1 MKSVSPQVA
10 GYSMAVV
17 GSVSYG
23 LNPLFAL
30 PLYGVG
36 VTPMSVLFYR
46 YGLTVLL
53 MGLLLAVLGQPFH
66 ATRRQLVL
74 SLAMGQLFALSSV
87 CLFVSFKLMDA
98 GIASVILFTYPMFVA
113 LISWACF
120 HERLSRVALVSFILA
135 FAGICCLHGDSGG
148 RQSVLGVVM
157 AVASGLSYAVY
168 IVGVN
173 RSVLRTMPAFSLTF
187 YASLSGL
194 VLFFVCCGF
203 GRDLSPLHGASS
215 WGCAA
220 GLALFPTIVS
230 LLLVTRSIHLI
241 GSTPAAI
248 IGALE
253 PITALAVSLLVFGGT
268 LTWLNV
274 AGVALVLFAVCLMMW
289 KNH

>member
-1 MKSVSPQVA
+1 
-10 GYSMAVV
+10 
-17 GSVSYG
+17 
-23 LNPLFAL
+23 
-30 PLYGVG
+30 
-36 VTPMSVLFYR
+36 
-46 YGLTVLL
+46 
-53 MGLLLAVLGQPFH
+53 
-66 ATRRQLVL
+66 
-74 SLAMGQLFALSSV
+74 
-87 CLFVSFKLMDA
+87 
-98 GIASVILFTYPMFVA
+98 
-113 LISWACF
+113 
-120 HERLSRVALVSFILA
+120 
-135 FAGICCLHGDSGG
+135 
-148 RQSVLGVVM
+148 
-157 AVASGLSYAVY
+157 
-168 IVGVN
+168 
-173 RSVLRTMPAFSLTF
+173 MPAFSLTF

-203 GRDLSPLHGASS
+203 GLDLSPLHGASS